1 MNIMSWEEIYELLK
15 KDEGER
21 FTLYQLLQIFI
32 NESDWVGQPQQ
43 LLKLKEIQTN
53 LTGIRPGNCSGCN
66 IEVLRNLA
74 RWLNNYEKDHPQVE
88 EVKKIGRPKSK

>member
-1 MNIMSWEEIYELLK
+1 MSWEEIYELLK

-43 LLKLKEIQTN
+43 LLL
-53 LTGIRPGNCSGCN
+53 
-66 IEVLRNLA
+66 
-74 RWLNNYEKDHPQVE
+74 
-88 EVKKIGRPKSK
+88 